1 MNRAIGLLSG
11 GSGAESYQAGTVP
24 GCDTAPVLIRDA
36 TAADW
41 PAIWPFLHAIVS
53 AGDTFAYDPAMGHDE
68 ARAMWLVGPP
78 GRTVVAVD
86 GDAVAGTAN
95 MYPNHGGP
103 GSHIASG
110 NFMVHADHRGRGI
123 GRALGEEMIAWARR
137 EGYRGIKFNAV
148 AVSNA
153 PAVAMY
159 EALGFEILATIPEGF
174 RHPTRGYVGL
184 HTVYL
189 RL

>member
-103 GSHIASG
+103 GIP
-110 NFMVHADHRGRGI
+110 HRQRELHGPRRPPRPRDRPGVGRGDD
-123 GRALGEEMIAWARR
+123 RLGAA
-137 EGYRGIKFNAV
+137 
-148 AVSNA
+148 
-153 PAVAMY
+153 
-159 EALGFEILATIPEGF
+159 
-174 RHPTRGYVGL
+174 
-184 HTVYL
+184 
-189 RL
+189 